1 MKERIDLHEMTVIES
16 KIALNHLL
24 ETLPFK
30 CTELLVVHGYHSHV
44 LMDFVRNEYT
54 HARIKKKV
62 FSLNPGDTTFVL
74 KNRTEMQNRT
84 AVREVTR
91 KYFMKSED
99 LQFSRWEK
107 NDLLLAKRLWQNRDV
122 FRYLADDVTND
133 EVLSRLNTE
142 MYNEGKY
149 HVSCWP
155 IFTNKNEF
163 LGACGLLPVKG
174 NRKKYGLAVYIL
186 PEYWNRGF
194 GTEACRRVLEHAF
207 DYVGATEIVTD
218 NNPDNIAYEKIL
230 DKLGF
235 QMVDDEY
242 NERTGLFH
250 PNYRLTK

>member
-1 MKERIDLHEMTVIES
+1 MEQEKVLRKSMIKRRARGFLSFLLSLIMAIEVIGPVQVFAANITPTES
-16 KIALNHLL
+16 GQ
-24 ETLPFK
+24 TG
-30 CTELLVVHGYHSHV
+30 T
-44 LMDFVRNEYT
+44 
-54 HARIKKKV
+54 
-62 FSLNPGDTTFVL
+62 LNPGDTTFVL

-99 LQFSRWEK
+99 IQFSRWEK

-142 MYNEGKY
+142 IYNEGKY

-155 IFTNKNEF
+155 IFSNKNEF
-163 LGACGLLPVKG
+163 LGSCGLLPVKG

-207 DYVGATEIVTD
+207 DYVGATEIV
-218 NNPDNIAYEKIL
+218 KIL
-230 DKLGF
+230 EKLGF
-235 QMVDDEY
+235 QIVDDEY